1 MTLVILSVCCG
12 SQRTLKWLKIKQQKR
27 KEAMGFL
34 EETQV
39 SDHAVFLLVQSKWSW
54 DWHCYAE
61 QGPVGEGEGATWDWQ
76 TRQSPCVA
84 MDRVKQSKW

>member
-1 MTLVILSVCCG
+1 
-12 SQRTLKWLKIKQQKR
+12 
-27 KEAMGFL
+27 MGFL

-61 QGPVGEGEGATWDWQ
+61 QGPVGEGEGAT
-76 TRQSPCVA
+76 
-84 MDRVKQSKW
+84 